1 MKVSFLL
8 EDARVPRTIYYQRL
22 REALAASPRFVVD
35 PALAD
40 LVFPAED
47 TALETNWPRFGVQ
60 ASAFIRGHL
69 SEALA
74 ADYTDRV
81 IAAGRPTCVVNMH
94 PFVRVPRRLADH
106 ARVIVADVNL
116 LGWERAA
123 NPRTISMPAL
133 PITVGRPPAGPRTV
147 LASFRGALS
156 HPCRAALARLH
167 DGRDFVCELV
177 ASRNHIRRVDAT
189 SGRVDRAY
197 TDLLGASL
205 FAFVPRGDAHFSYR
219 LLEVMSFG
227 CIPIV
232 ISDDWVLPF
241 DRIIDWDACA
251 VRVSEQA
258 IARVPEILAGF
269 SANRIERMQRA
280 VTATWHGRLGT
291 LDRIV
296 EALLDEV
303 EVIRARAAN
312 EADEAGAHAHPAE
325 AERMAAYRERV
336 SARAAAPVRRRSGP
350 VGAVLREF
358 HDWLGRKLR

>member
-1 MKVSFLL
+1 MRVSLFL
-8 EDARVPRTIYYQRL
+8 EDTGVPRTVYYQRL
-22 REALAASPRFVVD
+22 REALAASPRFTHDVDDADVV
-35 PALAD
+35 L
-40 LVFPAED
+40 PAED
-47 TALETNWPRFGVQ
+47 TAMETNWPRFGVQ
-60 ASAFIRGHL
+60 ASAFIRGQL

-81 IAAGRPTCVVNMH
+81 VAAGRPTCVVNMH
-94 PFVRVPRRLADH
+94 PFVRVPQRLAHH
-106 ARVIVADVNL
+106 AHVIVADVNL

-133 PITVGRPPAGPRTV
+133 PITVGQPHTGPRTV

-156 HPCRAALARLH
+156 HPSRAALARLH

-177 ASRNHIRRVDAT
+177 SSRNHIRRVDAT

-227 CIPIV
+227 CIPIA

-241 DRIIDWDACA
+241 DRTIDWDACA

-258 IARVPEILAGF
+258 IARAPEILAAF
-269 SANRIERMQRA
+269 SADRIEHMQRA
-280 VTATWHGRLGT
+280 VAATWQGRLGT

-303 EVIRARAAN
+303 EVIRAHAAN
-312 EADEAGAHAHPAE
+312 EVGDAGPPVYPAGA
-325 AERMAAYRERV
+325 ERVAAYRERV
-336 SARAAAPVRRRSGP
+336 SARVTAPVRRRSGP